1 VSVLACTLQLD
12 SPTSEL
18 WQNRRFIAANTYNR
32 FGRDMSLRL
41 RVFGE
46 AKDIPVGITK
56 PRNLCPVGE
65 AKFLCRLAQ
74 GHRTFRTASGRA
86 LIAGT
91 EWTT

>member
-1 VSVLACTLQLD
+1 MSVLACTLQLD

-56 PRNLCPVGE
+56 PRNLCPLVKPNSFVVLRKAIEPFEQRRG
-65 AKFLCRLAQ
+65 
-74 GHRTFRTASGRA
+74 GH
-86 LIAGT
+86 
-91 EWTT
+91 